1 MSALNLAMTEF
12 NSESAPQ
19 AVGSYPH
26 ARRAGEFLFLSGV
39 GPRSAGNN
47 QIPGN
52 IYDTEGNLLS
62 YDIELQCHEVLKN
75 VRNILSSCSSR
86 WEDLVDI
93 TVFLTNMKQDFATF
107 NQIYAEYFDEHRP
120 CRTTV
125 EVVALPTDIA
135 IELKCI
141 AHFSDQ

>member
-1 MSALNLAMTEF
+1 MSALNLAMTEH
-12 NSESAPQ
+12 NSKSAPQ

-26 ARRAGEFLFLSGV
+26 ARQAGDFLFLSGV
-39 GPRSAGNN
+39 GPRSSVDN

-52 IYDTEGNLLS
+52 IYDSNGELHC
-62 YDIELQCHEVLKN
+62 YDITLQCHEVFKN
-75 VRNILSSCSSR
+75 VKNILESCNAR
-86 WEDLVDI
+86 WENLVDI
-93 TVFLTNMKQDFATF
+93 TVFLTDMKQDFATF
-107 NQIYAEYFDEHRP
+107 NQIYAEYFNEHRP

-141 AHFSDQ
+141 AHFADL